1 VQQPSSAARAV
12 VETHGFGFGFGFGFG
27 LGCFMVKNF

>member
-1 VQQPSSAARAV
+1 VQQPSSAARAA
-12 VETHGFGFGFGFGFG
+12 VETHGFGFGFGFG